1 MKKVMQAELC
11 NKSGKLY
18 ANIELPATFE
28 EMEDC
33 LEKLHSTSEDS
44 KVISA
49 ECLME
54 YDLLAE
60 KELEPCSLYELNHFT
75 ALVENLD
82 EVDQQQF
89 EALTVITCKNDTV
102 TISELI
108 NLAMNLN
115 EIDMN
120 YIPVLNDMEL
130 GDFYIDNEFVSQLD
144 NLPKEKGDWLLS
156 HIDCEKVGKEMREQ
170 ENGIY
175 CGRGYAVVNEELKQ
189 LYNGNFSVPQSKNYV
204 FRLEIAKSPIGDI
217 PNDEHTVTLTL
228 PANDT
233 DIITAVKKAGVSTP
247 QGCVFYEY
255 ESTIPQLEEEFEDM
269 SDLYTLNELARK
281 IETMKACGDIPK
293 YKAMLS
299 TLDKFNLHTALEV
312 TEYLS
317 ECTLE
322 CGCETPSE
330 YAIKM
335 LKDIDMPL
343 KDDLLFYLSTDGYGT
358 ALMQKNGVEKTP
370 YGMLVPLSGVTLS
383 MQMEQNKPT
392 MTMEM
397 K

>member
-1 MKKVMQAELC
+1 M
-11 NKSGKLY
+11 
-18 ANIELPATFE
+18 I
-28 EMEDC
+28 
-33 LEKLHSTSEDS
+33 
-44 KVISA
+44 
-49 ECLME
+49 E

-75 ALVENLD
+75 VLVENLD
-82 EVDQQQF
+82 EVDQQRF
-89 EALTVITCKNDTV
+89 EALTAITCKNDTV
-102 TISELI
+102 TVSELI
-108 NLAMNLN
+108 NIAINLN
-115 EIDMN
+115 EIDMH
-120 YIPVLNDMEL
+120 YIPVLNDKEL
-130 GDFYIDNEFVSQLD
+130 GDFYIDNEFVPQLD
-144 NLPKEKGDWLLS
+144 NLPMEKADWLLS

-170 ENGIY
+170 EKGIY
-175 CGRGYAVVNEELKQ
+175 CSRGYVVLNEELKQ
-189 LYNGNFSVPQSKNYV
+189 LYNGNFPVPQPKNYV
-204 FRLEIAKSPIGDI
+204 FRLEIAKAPIGDI

-228 PANDT
+228 PVNDT
-233 DIITAVKKAGVSTP
+233 DIITAVKKVGASTP
-247 QGCVFYEY
+247 QECVFYEY
-255 ESTIPQLEEEFEDM
+255 ESTIPQLEEVFYDM

-293 YKAMLS
+293 YKAMLC
-299 TLDKFNLHTALEV
+299 TLDKFNLQSAVEV

-317 ECTLE
+317 EFTLE

-330 YAIKM
+330 YAMKM

-383 MQMEQNKPT
+383 MQMEQNNQT

-397 K
+397 Q